1 MEIVLSRGGCRRKL
15 QKQKNPALL
24 RMLLGGATNVVT
36 LQRSQGI
43 RLKEDYH
50 AFRCQQSATLR
61 DAIMW

>member
-1 MEIVLSRGGCRRKL
+1 MTIINDGNLLLCGGCRRKL
-15 QKQKNPALL
+15 QKQNNPALL

-50 AFRCQQSATLR
+50 AFRC
-61 DAIMW
+61 